1 MSDRLVHVRVMGP
14 PEAVEEVVRLLR
26 DVLPVAEESADYP
39 RRRDLG
45 VRRYLAVLLGD
56 GAATRPGGGVRNRSS
71 HTSGRKGGRRGM
83 ADKRASVE
91 RDRILRRVPFSADVW
106 TSGPQP
112 EQSPHV
118 GVAIYG
124 RYYGRLYA
132 GDGEVDWLWLQIGDH
147 TRLTGTTAPWEE
159 FAEVL
164 NEALRQRRLYREGIE
179 SRESV
184 REPEA
189 QR

>member
-1 MSDRLVHVRVMGP
+1 
-14 PEAVEEVVRLLR
+14 
-26 DVLPVAEESADYP
+26 
-39 RRRDLG
+39 
-45 VRRYLAVLLGD
+45 
-56 GAATRPGGGVRNRSS
+56 
-71 HTSGRKGGRRGM
+71 M
-83 ADKRASVE
+83 ADERAPVE
-91 RDRILRRVPFSADVW
+91 RDRAGQRFPFGADIW
-106 TSGPQP
+106 TSGSQP
-112 EQSPHV
+112 EQSPRV

-124 RYYGRLYA
+124 HYYGRLYA

-147 TRLTGTTAPWEE
+147 TRLTGTTALWEE